1 MFESHKKN
9 STTTREINRWLNYVP
24 DDDIPN
30 INAKEEKISNY
41 SQWSTS
47 DGIHY
52 IPSSKTVEE
61 LKPGTYDIKLNN
73 AHGIYF

>member
-1 MFESHKKN
+1 MFDSHKKN

-41 SQWSTS
+41 SQ
-47 DGIHY
+47 
-52 IPSSKTVEE
+52 
-61 LKPGTYDIKLNN
+61 
-73 AHGIYF
+73 